1 MATNKDAA
9 AGQAADRNEGA
20 LSRLRSAAG
29 YRSGR
34 EFARALGISPST
46 YARYERDCD
55 GPNPQ
60 IPIRAAWMIADKLD
74 TSIDAV
80 VGREGPAGEG
90 RGLDAF
96 YETLSEGGRAALDE
110 YVRYLDFRERILAA
124 EGR

>member
-1 MATNKDAA
+1 MATSKDAA

-55 GPNPQ
+55 GSNPQ
-60 IPIRAAWMIADKLD
+60 IPIRAAWMIADKLN

-80 VGREGPAGEG
+80 VGREEPAGEG

-110 YVRYLDFRERILAA
+110 FVRYLDFREKILAA